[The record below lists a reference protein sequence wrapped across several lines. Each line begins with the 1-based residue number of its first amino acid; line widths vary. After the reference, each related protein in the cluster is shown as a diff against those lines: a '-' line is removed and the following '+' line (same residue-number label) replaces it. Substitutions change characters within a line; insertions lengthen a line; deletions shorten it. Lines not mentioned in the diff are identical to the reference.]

1 MGDSLPRFGR
11 VDLELGEAAFDGESA
26 AFGEVDFDVPD
37 EESAQPPASSA
48 RPVAPEP
55 RPSRRPVNLP
65 GANDTT
71 RIVSGDVLSNVTRSS
86 PPPPLA
92 QRPTMPVRPRH
103 SDPPSVPSAGSV
115 PSESGVATRDD
126 RVAAMREL
134 YARGDVDAA
143 LAVAAS
149 VARDLG
155 PDAPDASIQIEIGEA
170 EISDPFGG
178 LIPVDE
184 EDEVPAPHDDRGTA
198 IVSAGAMIPAL
209 AKMTSHTGV
218 PEVVKSAAEIATLPI
233 DHRAGFLLAHIDGMQ
248 SMEEILDVCA
258 MPENEALELIELLRS
273 MGVIEIR

>member
-11 VDLELGEAAFDGESA
+11 VDLELGEAVFDGEAA
-26 AFGEVDFDVPD
+26 AFGEVDFEVP
-37 EESAQPPASSA
+37 EEEPQPPASSA

-55 RPSRRPVNLP
+55 RVSRRPVNLP
-65 GANDTT
+65 GANDAT
-71 RIVSGDVLSNVTRSS
+71 RVVSGDVLSNVTRSS
-86 PPPPLA
+86 PPPALA
-92 QRPTMPVRPRH
+92 QRPTMPVRH
-103 SDPPSVPSAGSV
+103 DPPSVQSAGSV

-143 LAVAAS
+143 LAVAES
-149 VARDLG
+149 VARDMG

-178 LIPVDE
+178 LILVEE
-184 EDEVPAPHDDRGTA
+184 EDDVPAPPHDDGGTA

-218 PEVVKSAAEIATLPI
+218 PEIVKSPAEIATLPI